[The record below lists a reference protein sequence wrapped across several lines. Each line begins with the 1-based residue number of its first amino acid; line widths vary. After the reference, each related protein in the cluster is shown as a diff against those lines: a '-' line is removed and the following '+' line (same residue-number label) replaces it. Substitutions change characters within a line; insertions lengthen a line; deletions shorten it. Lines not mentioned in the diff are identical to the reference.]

1 MDNIESTNLQTHE
14 SEEKETK
21 DSKTEEER
29 SRVLVSDC
37 LSDPQKNSSIT
48 CGFPFS
54 MLYSYL

>member
-37 LSDPQKNSSIT
+37 LSLSDQILLPS
-48 CGFPFS
+48 P
-54 MLYSYL
+54 L

>member
-54 MLYSYL
+54 ML